1 MADNPKQQLWQTL
14 SDAKYYTKSY
24 EEFEKQFSSE
34 ESIGALY
41 KTLNDAK
48 YYTKSAED
56 FKSQFFFSK
65 DEATSDASKT
75 PSAPS
80 APSGAEAKIKELTVR
95 ASELAR
101 KGDQQ
106 EVAKIKQEIVALK
119 SAAKPTPVYEK
130 SGVEKPKTDW
140 RAEGQKM
147 MGREIEGLEQKSDVT
162 DVRINKPIEVQ
173 KQETRTYNAE
183 QKKKAEEEKKIQEQ
197 ISTGVKETYN
207 KQAEYLGVKAVGDD
221 KPSTW
226 EMRQMYE
233 QSIDQAQKY
242 LNVIPESRS
251 SMPINDVLATRKKI
265 DMMPSG
271 TDEEVRAQLRAT
283 AENDKDLERAYQDM
297 ENRALEY
304 WKVYDPGKY
313 ETYTERMAAIKDKV
327 GDIPMYDFN
336 WEEDSPSFI
345 DIMMNIG
352 PVTAAK
358 LAQDR
363 QTKLSSEDKR
373 FLEQFRIESLQ
384 LQQNADNYRAKRLTE
399 NYDFKSY
406 SKDAASIQES
416 LTGVMKQIK
425 EAESQYRLE
434 ENKIVSQHDKY
445 NAQMKAF
452 NDKVSVAEKTL
463 ESYLDANGNIKD
475 ENKLDEYNELY
486 RQYEALINEANTLQE
501 NRPAIYNDEGYIIT
515 PATTPKMK
523 QLYDQYNTLME
534 QYNKTGEKYGI
545 TPEVTSELNSAISN
559 LENSK
564 ASLAYAQKY
573 QETQSDRMTAKYF
586 QEEKFRIMNEGN
598 AFEKSFVVAKDIAT
612 GVANTVLPILEA
624 PKAVSDMLG
633 FEKEYGWADGL
644 ADVTQEIQTKVNE
657 RTSYGDIKVPS
668 WMTTV
673 QDLSQGVGSSL
684 GFAIGGG
691 VAGVAGRA
699 VGATA
704 KSINA
709 FQKSAVFN
717 QVFLGGLNDN
727 YQAAKLA
734 GLSDAEAFAASTF
747 QSGTEAVGE
756 LLVPDYKI
764 FKEANRV
771 GFYSSVKN
779 LGITKG
785 VKNWAPSYT
794 KNLAENFVKEG
805 VEEGTS
811 EIITKGSASAIN
823 TLADMKV
830 YEDDIK
836 SSDLADVFTN
846 GGAVGMIME
855 GLRSGKKYKNYNNH
869 PITNSAT
876 RWYAEMS
883 EAEREEMKMGM
894 SVEDVNALNEAEKG
908 SAAFTIAEDM
918 KMIPQ
923 YAAMNEGEKDEL
935 FALLLEKKTVAEK
948 YRGIGLGGT
957 EVEKREIESLDA
969 AIKEKFM
976 AVDQRR
982 EAELQS
988 EMARQR
994 EDIQEFGVSLRV
1006 PEVKTAEEVMS
1017 KGEFLDDNVAAN
1029 ADKGLSKMID
1039 EVIEREDLTDD
1050 EKVQLAQVLEDRRQK
1065 INSYE
1070 YRSKNEVV
1078 TSTQTRPSGVV
1089 EKARAANER
1098 AERPVAA
1105 AASKEKPVPV
1115 ALNGVKGKVQM
1126 SDSTMVDNMGDA
1138 IPEGYYVFV
1147 PDSST
1152 GAGGRMGAVVIGSVE
1167 DVDSGSTFEGVENNP
1182 AWSPEN
1188 NMVANF
1194 TTPDGQTLSILDD
1207 DLSADVGIKQKE
1219 DVVGAAPQALF
1230 DVVFEE
1236 VTTELGI
1243 KEKPYLKDDTK
1254 NQEGLPSSQ
1263 RAGQAPVE
1271 AGPIQ
1276 GTGTEE
1282 VTPSGVVQEQ
1292 EVDFDGAPELTPD
1305 ESESMRAEYDN
1316 AMSQVLEVDDTL
1328 SPEDTDLATSFV
1340 QQGATPQEAV
1350 QMVRDEKES
1359 ISAASEP
1366 VVQEVQEEVT
1376 PQPDTDL
1383 AGRVFS
1389 MSFPFEYTRSRAME
1403 LKERAANNPT
1413 LKRALRNLD
1422 KAADSFAKTFGS
1434 KIPVYVFDTQQEM
1447 LDALQGTGEHTN
1459 LTNGVFLKGDD
1470 GEIVG
1475 VYMNAESQDFTVGS
1489 HEFVHGVM
1497 SQFFNDNPEMF
1508 NKWRQAVL
1516 KNFGG
1521 SDIKRLKEWAESNY
1535 NKDSSAEEFI
1545 TQLTAE
1551 LADVNKQLTLPK
1563 SFVNSIKDL
1572 FNNIWEGITGSPLF
1586 SERATEKDVVAFI
1599 NDMAKGLSTGQAMST
1614 KAAERLAG
1622 REAKAATKK
1631 KAKNSKAVVAARA
1644 EANIGQI
1651 NQINAANSL
1660 SKDPDNKELADQI
1673 KQQVFDSNPTL
1684 EFVMNNFNKIE
1695 KALVNEGKLKV
1706 NCEL

>member
-1 MADNPKQQLWQTL
+1 
-14 SDAKYYTKSY
+14 
-24 EEFEKQFSSE
+24 
-34 ESIGALY
+34 
-41 KTLNDAK
+41 
-48 YYTKSAED
+48 
-56 FKSQFFFSK
+56 
-65 DEATSDASKT
+65 
-75 PSAPS
+75 
-80 APSGAEAKIKELTVR
+80 
-95 ASELAR
+95 
-101 KGDQQ
+101 
-106 EVAKIKQEIVALK
+106 
-119 SAAKPTPVYEK
+119 
-130 SGVEKPKTDW
+130 
-140 RAEGQKM
+140 
-147 MGREIEGLEQKSDVT
+147 
-162 DVRINKPIEVQ
+162 
-173 KQETRTYNAE
+173 
-183 QKKKAEEEKKIQEQ
+183 
-197 ISTGVKETYN
+197 
-207 KQAEYLGVKAVGDD
+207 
-221 KPSTW
+221 
-226 EMRQMYE
+226 
-233 QSIDQAQKY
+233 
-242 LNVIPESRS
+242 
-251 SMPINDVLATRKKI
+251 
-265 DMMPSG
+265 
-271 TDEEVRAQLRAT
+271 
-283 AENDKDLERAYQDM
+283 
-297 ENRALEY
+297 
-304 WKVYDPGKY
+304 
-313 ETYTERMAAIKDKV
+313 
-327 GDIPMYDFN
+327 
-336 WEEDSPSFI
+336 
-345 DIMMNIG
+345 
-352 PVTAAK
+352 
-358 LAQDR
+358 
-363 QTKLSSEDKR
+363 
-373 FLEQFRIESLQ
+373 
-384 LQQNADNYRAKRLTE
+384 
-399 NYDFKSY
+399 
-406 SKDAASIQES
+406 
-416 LTGVMKQIK
+416 
-425 EAESQYRLE
+425 
-434 ENKIVSQHDKY
+434 
-445 NAQMKAF
+445 
-452 NDKVSVAEKTL
+452 
-463 ESYLDANGNIKD
+463 
-475 ENKLDEYNELY
+475 
-486 RQYEALINEANTLQE
+486 
-501 NRPAIYNDEGYIIT
+501 
-515 PATTPKMK
+515 
-523 QLYDQYNTLME
+523 
-534 QYNKTGEKYGI
+534 
-545 TPEVTSELNSAISN
+545 
-559 LENSK
+559 
-564 ASLAYAQKY
+564 
-573 QETQSDRMTAKYF
+573 
-586 QEEKFRIMNEGN
+586 
-598 AFEKSFVVAKDIAT
+598 
-612 GVANTVLPILEA
+612 
-624 PKAVSDMLG
+624 
-633 FEKEYGWADGL
+633 
-644 ADVTQEIQTKVNE
+644 
-657 RTSYGDIKVPS
+657 
-668 WMTTV
+668 MTTV

-709 FQKSAVFN
+709 FQKSAVFT

-756 LLVPDYKI
+756 LLVPEYKI

-805 VEEGTS
+805 IEEGTS
-811 EIITKGSASAIN
+811 EIITKGSARAIN
-823 TLADMKV
+823 TLAEMKV

-836 SSDLADVFTN
+836 SSDLVDVVTN

-855 GLRSGKKYKNYNNH
+855 GLRSGKKYKNYDNH

-935 FALLLEKKTVAEK
+935 FALLLEKKTVAER

-957 EVEKREIESLDA
+957 EMEKREIESLDA

-1115 ALNGVKGKVQM
+1115 ALDGVKGKVQM
-1126 SDSTMVDNMGDA
+1126 SDSTMVDNMGDT

-1188 NMVANF
+1188 NIVANF

-1271 AGPIQ
+1271 AGPVQ

-1366 VVQEVQEEVT
+1366 VMQEVQEEVT
-1376 PQPDTDL
+1376 PQPETDPL
-1383 AGRVFS
+1383 GRTFS
-1389 MSFPFEYTRSRAME
+1389 MSYPFEYTRSRAME

-1422 KAADSFAKTFGS
+1422 KAADSFAKTFGY
-1434 KIPVYVFDTQQEM
+1434 KLPVYVFDTQQEM

-1521 SDIKRLKEWAESNY
+1521 SDTKRLNEWAESNY
-1535 NKDSSAEEFI
+1535 DKDSSAEEFI

-1563 SFVNSIKDL
+1563 SFVNSVKDL

-1614 KAAERLAG
+1614 KAAEKLEG